1 MKKLIALALAL
12 AAALTL
18 VSCGNRNPG
27 VNSTPNTNNP
37 TSGSTASG
45 KDTVDWGKSVTLH
58 MGGGL
63 TSSSPQYASWQEFA
77 AAVNE
82 RSEGTITISLD
93 LSGALGSDR
102 EVIEGV
108 MNGSIEMMHMAD
120 GSVATVIDETGFV
133 ALPFLFPTREAAEA
147 NYFNGEL
154 GAIYREIMDRNGII
168 ILGNIIEGD
177 PRWIS
182 NSIREIQQ
190 PADLSGLKIRVMDN
204 PMWIAYFTKLGCN
217 PVAMSVSEVAA
228 ALQQKVIDG
237 QDNGPMNTY
246 FYGFYDFQSYMTKT
260 NHGYAAN
267 YISINKDVF
276 NSLSPAQ
283 QEVLTTCADEFSA
296 KAYKEQCAAVDSLC
310 DEMEAA
316 GMHIVEST
324 TELEAFLRNAAAEIW
339 ADDSITGIYNKDAMK
354 FISEN
359 LAN

>member
-1 MKKLIALALAL
+1 MKKLIALTLAL
-12 AAALTL
+12 ATALTL
-18 VSCGNRNPG
+18 AACGG
-27 VNSTPNTNNP
+27 G
-37 TSGSTASG
+37 TSGGSGTTSGNTGGSSAGGSTSA
-45 KDTVDWGKSVTLH
+45 VDWGKSVTLH

-77 AAVNE
+77 EAVNE
-82 RSEGTITISLD
+82 RSEGTLTISLD

-133 ALPFLFPTREAAEA
+133 ALPFLFPTREAAET

-154 GAIYREIMDRNGII
+154 GTIYREIMDRNGIQ

-182 NSIREIQQ
+182 NSIREIQK
-190 PADLSGLKIRVMDN
+190 PEDLSGLKIRVMDN

-276 NSLSPAQ
+276 DALSPAQ
-283 QEVLTTCADEFSA
+283 QEVLTACADEFSA
-296 KAYKEQCAAVDSLC
+296 KAYEAQCAAVDSLC
-310 DEMEAA
+310 EEMEAA

-324 TELEAFLRNAAAEIW
+324 PELESFLRAAAAEVW
-339 ADDSITGIYNKDAMK
+339 ADDSITGIYNEDAMK
-354 FISEN
+354 FINEN
-359 LAN
+359 LAG